1 MTLSTDEILEIVK
14 MRPEMLGTT
23 GKILNTWR
31 LVLGQSTIPRFYI
44 DYMEV
49 ITESNELV
57 TLNHFDGKIGYDEDG
72 TPYSLNDIR
81 RIIDIDAV
89 VILDNSYI
97 TDLKLIEDV
106 LYYPKERRYVTL
118 AYLMNIETDPIY
130 INSLPLFD
138 HTTIKYNFAD
148 KVVVGIDN
156 YELILQPISY
166 MNCNLQPNEYG
177 MVKIAYD
184 VEVPYTMF
192 FNRRVN
198 EELSGSI
205 PCIPLISHSLT
216 VSFGDHD

>member
-14 MRPEMLGTT
+14 IRPEMLGST

-31 LVLGQSTIPRFYI
+31 LILGQSAIPRFYI

-57 TLNHFDGKIGYDEDG
+57 TLNHFDNKIGYDEDG

-81 RIIDIDAV
+81 RIIDIAAV
-89 VILDNSYI
+89 VILDHSYI

-106 LYYPKERRYVTL
+106 LYYPNEHRYVTL
-118 AYLMNIETDPIY
+118 AYLMNIEVDPIY

-138 HTTIKYNFAD
+138 HTAIKYNFAD

-166 MNCNLQPNEYG
+166 MNCNLQLNEYG

-216 VSFGDHD
+216 VSFDDRD